1 MENETLMPSYV
12 DHVSGEIVVQTRSG
26 ESAEQ
31 LEELGFR
38 FIGRGKRRGAMYQ
51 RVIKKD
57 EAHSHEKVAA
67 ALQKLVDLGLAF
79 SSGRNWCP
87 IEVATHYRE
96 QGMLQGTLRN
106 IYWTA
111 PGKWHLREL

>member
-1 MENETLMPSYV
+1 MESDTLMPSYV
-12 DHVSGEIVVQTRSG
+12 DHVSDEIVVQTQSD

-57 EAHSHEKVAA
+57 EAHDHDKVAA

-79 SSGRNWCP
+79 SSGKELCP

-96 QGMLQGTLRN
+96 QGKLQGKLQN
-106 IYWTA
+106 IYWTG